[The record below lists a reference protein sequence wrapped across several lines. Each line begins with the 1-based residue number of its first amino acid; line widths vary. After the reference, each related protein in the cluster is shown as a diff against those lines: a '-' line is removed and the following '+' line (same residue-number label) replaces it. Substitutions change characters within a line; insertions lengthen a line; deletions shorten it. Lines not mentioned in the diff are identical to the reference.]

1 MVGCRRTEVPN
12 YALAGPTAGCSL
24 HQSPLGAVLL
34 ITQAFGSVHIQSRR
48 NLWHMEGCRVA
59 PAPTLTAYFRYLNYL
74 TCTWTHR
81 HGNGMDQCPCRLLLA
96 TSVLVERERSHQRIT
111 SAQCTSL
118 LFPGGP
124 RGRRH
129 VRQHMHKV
137 SSLSLWRCCEASVGP
152 SLHVLEY
159 IGGRVE
165 YIECAMQSCRHDYAV
180 CTADSAVQ

>member
-12 YALAGPTAGCSL
+12 YTLAGPSAGCSL

-74 TCTWTHR
+74 HV
-81 HGNGMDQCPCRLLLA
+81 HGHTDM
-96 TSVLVERERSHQRIT
+96 EMEWT
-111 SAQCTSL
+111 SARADSCWRRQCWWKGRDLKNNQCISL

-129 VRQHMHKV
+129 VRQHMHEV

-159 IGGRVE
+159 IGGRAE